1 MTKKILAVSGGIDS
15 MLMLD
20 LFADDDVVVAHFDH
34 GIREGS
40 ALDAQF
46 AENACGER
54 GVECISAQGQL
65 GVNTSEE
72 KARAARY
79 EFFAQV
85 QAEQGEAVLY
95 TAHHLDDLVETVV
108 INLLR
113 GTGWRGLAVLDSPN
127 VRRPF
132 LEPEL
137 LPEGMDEP
145 FDKKAIMVYSAR
157 RNLTFREDST
167 NSSDE
172 YLRNRIRHQMNNFS
186 GKMELFRLWEKQK
199 NLKKEI
205 DGIVECLL
213 PKPGSPWKR
222 AWFDGL
228 DEAVAIELLR
238 AGTLRAGIR
247 ATRPQLENFRKAIIE
262 YSPGAYFNLPKDNLV
277 KFTKTD
283 FSL

>member
-1 MTKKILAVSGGIDS
+1 MAKKILAVSGGIDS

-34 GIREGS
+34 GIREDS

-46 AENACGER
+46 IENACKER
-54 GVECISAQGQL
+54 GVKFISAQGWL
-65 GVNTSEE
+65 GAGTSEE
-72 KARAARY
+72 KARSARY

-85 QAEQGEAVLY
+85 QAEQGQAILY
-95 TAHHLDDLVETVV
+95 TAHHLDDLVETVA

-145 FDKKAIMVYSAR
+145 PDKKAIMFYSAR
-157 RNLTFREDST
+157 RHLTFREDST

-186 GKMELFRLWEKQK
+186 GKMELFRLWKKQK
-199 NLKKEI
+199 ILKKEI
-205 DGIVECLL
+205 DQIVEGLL
-213 PKPGSPWKR
+213 PEPGFPWKR
-222 AWFDGL
+222 AWFNGL

-262 YSPGAYFNLPKDNLV
+262 YSPGAYFNLPKDRLV

-283 FSL
+283 FWL

>member
-1 MTKKILAVSGGIDS
+1 

-34 GIREGS
+34 GIREDS
-40 ALDAQF
+40 VLDAQF
-46 AENACGER
+46 VENACKER
-54 GVECISAQGQL
+54 GVEFISAQWRL
-65 GVNTSEE
+65 GVGASEE
-72 KARAARY
+72 KARSARY

-85 QAEQGEAVLY
+85 QAEQGQAVLY
-95 TAHHLDDLVETVV
+95 TAHHLDDLAETVA

-145 FDKKAIMVYSAR
+145 LDKKAIMVYSAW

-186 GKMELFRLWEKQK
+186 DKMELFRLWEKQK

-205 DGIVECLL
+205 DQIVGGLL
-213 PKPGSPWKR
+213 PEPGLPWKR
-222 AWFDGL
+222 AWFDDL
-228 DEAVAIELLR
+228 DEAVAVELLR

-262 YSPGAYFNLPKDNLV
+262 YSPGAYFNLPKDKLV

-283 FSL
+283 FWL

>member
-1 MTKKILAVSGGIDS
+1 

-34 GIREGS
+34 GIREDS
-40 ALDAQF
+40 ALDAQLV
-46 AENACGER
+46 ENACKER
-54 GVECISAQGQL
+54 GVDFISAQGRL
-65 GVNTSEE
+65 GVGASEE
-72 KARAARY
+72 KARSARY

-85 QAEQGEAVLY
+85 QAEQGQAVLY
-95 TAHHLDDLVETVV
+95 TAHHLDDLAETVA

-145 FDKKAIMVYSAR
+145 LDKKAIMVYSAR

-186 GKMELFRLWEKQK
+186 DKMALFRLWEKQK

-262 YSPGAYFNLPKDNLV
+262 YSPGAYFNLPKDKLI

-283 FSL
+283 FWL